1 MDGCGVLVWYSCS
14 LACVWFIL
22 ERVNPMYALDDY
34 DYELSED
41 RIAQNPCQQRDR
53 SLLLHLN
60 RSSGNITHRVFC
72 DLPDLMRSGDVL
84 VVNNTEVIPG
94 RLLGHKDTGGK
105 AEVLILTYAD
115 GQAGRKKAGEFE
127 CKCLIKSSK
136 KPRTGSMIFF
146 DGGLQAEVL
155 SPWGDCYE
163 VKFTCENDFDQVLYQ
178 VGKTPLPPYIR
189 RESGTGF
196 CEDHTAYQTIYA
208 SEKGAIAAPT
218 AGFHFSADLMTQ
230 LQAMGI
236 VVVPVTLHVGYGT
249 FIPVRVSDIR
259 DHRMHSETYTISRQS
274 AEIINDARAG
284 GARIVAVGTT
294 SVRTLEFSVSENG
307 RVMAGAGPCNL
318 FIYPGYR
325 FKVVDAMITNFHLP
339 KSTLLMLVAA
349 FTGRDFILNAY
360 QAAIQTGYR
369 FYSYG
374 DAMLID

>member
-1 MDGCGVLVWYSCS
+1 MIS
-14 LACVWFIL
+14 F
-22 ERVNPMYALDDY
+22 
-34 DYELSED
+34 D
-41 RIAQNPCQQRDR
+41 RGLR
-53 SLLLHLN
+53 
-60 RSSGNITHRVFC
+60 
-72 DLPDLMRSGDVL
+72 
-84 VVNNTEVIPG
+84 
-94 RLLGHKDTGGK
+94 
-105 AEVLILTYAD
+105 AEVL
-115 GQAGRKKAGEFE
+115 GP
-127 CKCLIKSSK
+127 S
-136 KPRTGSMIFF
+136 
-146 DGGLQAEVL
+146 
-155 SPWGDCYE
+155 GDCYE

-218 AGFHFSADLMTQ
+218 AGFHFSADLMIQ

-274 AEIINDARAG
+274 AEIINDARVG

-294 SVRTLEFSVSENG
+294 SVRTLEFSASENG
-307 RVMAGAGPCNL
+307 RIMAGAGPCNL

-360 QAAIQTGYR
+360 QAAIQKGYR

>member
-1 MDGCGVLVWYSCS
+1 
-14 LACVWFIL
+14 
-22 ERVNPMYALDDY
+22 MYALDDY
-34 DYELSED
+34 DYELPEE

-60 RSSGNITHRVFC
+60 RSSGNIAHRIFC

-94 RLLGHKDTGGK
+94 RLLGRKDTGGK

-115 GQAGRKKAGEFE
+115 GQASRKTAGEFE

-146 DGGLQAEVL
+146 DRGLRAEVL
-155 SPWGDCYE
+155 SPSGDCYE

-236 VVVPVTLHVGYGT
+236 AVVPVTLHVGYGT

-294 SVRTLEFSVSENG
+294 SVRTLEFSASENG